1 LESWLK
7 NDLSLVKSVQFFVE
21 PTNQRD
27 LILAIIDDFALKCP
41 VPVIVHKNKEVLG
54 VLKNPWHLFE
64 NCFSEQMASRVIL
77 GEDDFVV
84 APDTLR
90 FLLSMTTHMDNK
102 TMAVCAK
109 WVGKNA
115 DHNPETWHRST
126 EFTGNIWMMPR
137 HIWKDYVRDTWDF
150 DYSSGNADGTSCV
163 PYSTTILTKN
173 GWTSVK
179 DLRVGD
185 ETIGFNRKTQK
196 AEWTLI
202 EDIVEHGYAALYSFG
217 TKGLQFTSTSD
228 HRWIVSNG
236 SDIDMI
242 HTCNL
247 SHSHKILTSAALE
260 NTSSLNCSV
269 DEAAVLGWIAGDGS
283 FLILEK
289 GALNAKVN
297 QKKKQNIIILDDL
310 FSRIP
315 HTRKVYKDVVQWRLP
330 TSYAR
335 DLLSRVGNPK
345 KDAFSQVLKM
355 NTAQREA
362 WINAMLLAE
371 GSQHGSSYRIY
382 QNRGCIEE
390 ATRFAI
396 FASGR
401 RPQTHILTGKPQWK
415 ECVAINSSKPIV
427 SRGEKIFVGS
437 APVWCV
443 KTKLGTWTARQ
454 GDQVF
459 LTGNSGWDHN
469 IGLRVIPRN
478 GLHCIVPTAS
488 RSRHIGV
495 DGVHCH
501 KDVFDE
507 TVAWN
512 AINTPY
518 SRPYTPFEYC
528 IVRPTKTYSG
538 VKHVTSSGDLGD
550 IIVSLATLH
559 HLGCEAVYLLRDNG
573 QTKGIT
579 SKIDIIKPILMAQPY
594 IKDVKIYEGEHVDW
608 QSEGFRSG
616 WVQRDMSL
624 AHNHAK
630 HALDHG
636 FISTMPNLSERWLF
650 NIEPSKLT
658 RGRVV
663 INRSPRYGNPHFPW
677 RKIVE
682 FYGEKLLFL
691 GLDHE
696 HRAFCDAFGA
706 VEYKHTANMLEAA
719 ELIAG
724 SKLFI
729 GNQSSCMT
737 IAEGMKHPRIQEGS
751 LVISDCVYPNAHNAQ
766 YVFDGSVNLP
776 CLSDD
781 TVYHIDSQVKTWRS
795 YLVNEV
801 PICGNG
807 IIGWHYQCGNVMVNE
822 GYFEFAV
829 RKVKK
834 LTGWDDETA
843 SKAIVEFT
851 VSLNPQWFEKKVR
864 LPQLDVARRALR
876 NAGYNQHAIL

>member
-1 LESWLK
+1 MKTISLCHATKRPHVTKKCHELWLSMAKNPERVEIVLGIDLGDEALFDDFNCPTFIGRENSCVAAWNAAAAGCKGDILIGLDDDWEPVQDWDEVVEARLGDNDVLRIGDLHRKDDLICHAIVSRDWYETVGYLYHPLFKSVYCDNFFTQQAIRHANIADATDIQFIHKNPSQGYGVEDEVARNSNSPARYEHGRMVFDSLMGPEHAILAFTCAGRPMYLQESLESWLK

-64 NCFSEQMASRVIL
+64 NCFSGQMASRVIL

-150 DYSSGNADGTSCV
+150 DYSSGNAD
-163 PYSTTILTKN
+163 
-173 GWTSVK
+173 
-179 DLRVGD
+179 
-185 ETIGFNRKTQK
+185 
-196 AEWTLI
+196 
-202 EDIVEHGYAALYSFG
+202 
-217 TKGLQFTSTSD
+217 
-228 HRWIVSNG
+228 
-236 SDIDMI
+236 
-242 HTCNL
+242 
-247 SHSHKILTSAALE
+247 
-260 NTSSLNCSV
+260 
-269 DEAAVLGWIAGDGS
+269 
-283 FLILEK
+283 
-289 GALNAKVN
+289 
-297 QKKKQNIIILDDL
+297 
-310 FSRIP
+310 
-315 HTRKVYKDVVQWRLP
+315 
-330 TSYAR
+330 
-335 DLLSRVGNPK
+335 
-345 KDAFSQVLKM
+345 
-355 NTAQREA
+355 
-362 WINAMLLAE
+362 
-371 GSQHGSSYRIY
+371 
-382 QNRGCIEE
+382 
-390 ATRFAI
+390 
-396 FASGR
+396 
-401 RPQTHILTGKPQWK
+401 QTP
-415 ECVAINSSKPIV
+415 
-427 SRGEKIFVGS
+427 
-437 APVWCV
+437 
-443 KTKLGTWTARQ
+443 
-454 GDQVF
+454 
-459 LTGNSGWDHN
+459 SGWDWN
-469 IGLRVIPRN
+469 IQLRVIPRN

-518 SRPYTPFEYC
+518 SGSYIQLGHH
-528 IVRPTKTYSG
+528 IVRSTKTYSG

-594 IKDVKIYEGEHVDW
+594 VKDVKIYEGEHVDW

-616 WVQRDMSL
+616 WVQNDMSL

-650 NIEPSKLT
+650 HIEPSKMT

-677 RKIVE
+677 RKVVE

-737 IAEGMKHPRIQEGS
+737 IAEGMKHHRIQEGS
-751 LVISDCVYPNAHNAQ
+751 LVISDCVYPNSHNAQ

-822 GYFEFAV
+822 GYFDFAV
-829 RKVKK
+829 KKVKK

-851 VSLNPQWFEKKVR
+851 VALNPQWFEKKVR

-876 NAGYNQHAIL
+876 NAGYTKHPIL